1 MGWIA
6 HALTRRE
13 ALAIAK
19 RSRWERMTD
28 PDDQGQTIDV
38 CPPCAFRMR
47 LVAESPTAP
56 QPEETITP

>member
-19 RSRWERMTD
+19 RARWERITD
-28 PDDQGQTIDV
+28 PDDQGQTIDA
-38 CPPCAFRMR
+38 CPPCAFNVK
-47 LVAESPTAP
+47 LAATKAT
-56 QPEETITP
+56 QPERTTS